1 MGHYHFEKLIFI
13 KYIVIK
19 FKSRLKIMDSNLLV
33 FFQCFL
39 NTNYIQK
46 SVYMLEILDLL
57 TEVKDE
63 MFLIFYFLL
72 NLQTWP

>member
-13 KYIVIK
+13 KNIVIK

-57 TEVKDE
+57 TKVKDE